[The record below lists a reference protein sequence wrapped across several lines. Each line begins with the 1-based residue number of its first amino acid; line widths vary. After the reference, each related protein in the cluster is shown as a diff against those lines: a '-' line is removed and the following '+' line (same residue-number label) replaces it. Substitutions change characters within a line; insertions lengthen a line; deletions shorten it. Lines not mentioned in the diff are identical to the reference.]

1 MTMIVF
7 INLKLYS
14 IDSNTYCLQ
23 TLFLLFKCVTRETKE
38 LICFKNQCTPCW
50 AHINGWCQCWFGMI
64 GLGFTNDVQLLN
76 QSYVSVYHWYSSTS
90 LINSFCNIDRMF
102 SISFAINGMFLEKS
116 RESYDLLFVVWE
128 RVKKQGTEQRN
139 DRNSFLFFLL
149 LPPTPAVFLLWLF
162 LPCALLNL
170 TLESSNCHLSFS
182 VHAIG
187 SDWHY
192 WLVID

>member
-1 MTMIVF
+1 MCDKRNKRTYLFQEPMYSLLGTYQWVMSVLVWNDRLRFHQWRSTVESKLCLSIPLVF
-7 INLKLYS
+7 
-14 IDSNTYCLQ
+14 
-23 TLFLLFKCVTRETKE
+23 
-38 LICFKNQCTPCW
+38 
-50 AHINGWCQCWFGMI
+50 
-64 GLGFTNDVQLLN
+64 LN
-76 QSYVSVYHWYSSTS
+76 FFN
-90 LINSFCNIDRMF
+90 INSFCNIDRMF

>member
-1 MTMIVF
+1 MCDKRNKRTYLFQEPMYSLLGTYQWVMSVLVWNDRLRFHQRRSTVESKLCLGIPLVF
-7 INLKLYS
+7 
-14 IDSNTYCLQ
+14 
-23 TLFLLFKCVTRETKE
+23 
-38 LICFKNQCTPCW
+38 
-50 AHINGWCQCWFGMI
+50 
-64 GLGFTNDVQLLN
+64 LN
-76 QSYVSVYHWYSSTS
+76 FFN
-90 LINSFCNIDRMF
+90 INSFCNIDRMF
-102 SISFAINGMFLEKS
+102 SIWKRAVKVMICCLWCEN
-116 RESYDLLFVVWE
+116 VW
-128 RVKKQGTEQRN
+128 KNGTEQRN